1 MIRPLPEEVNPHT
14 LEKGESYLNNK
25 KIRDYAKEK
34 KVFLWEIADK
44 LNICDGNLSR
54 KLRKQLSEE
63 DVLKIMIF
71 IDEIAEE
78 KAR

>member
-1 MIRPLPEEVNPHT
+1 M
-14 LEKGESYLNNK
+14 NNK